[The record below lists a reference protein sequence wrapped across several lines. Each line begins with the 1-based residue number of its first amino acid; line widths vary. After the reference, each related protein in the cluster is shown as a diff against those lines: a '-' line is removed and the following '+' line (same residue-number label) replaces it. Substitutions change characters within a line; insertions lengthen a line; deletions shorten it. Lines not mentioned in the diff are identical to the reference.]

1 MNTNNALDRLNGLLP
16 LADNQRRLE
25 APLRDLHRKVLKD
38 FVARGYPPS
47 RDEMEQ
53 LPGDYPLDDALQ
65 RLASG
70 DLLVLS
76 PDGQSINGAYPFTV
90 EERVHTV
97 SVNGRCLHAM
107 CALDALSVAPMFQV
121 ATMVKSRC
129 HVTGDPVEVEMQGG
143 NVLSASPAEPLVGI
157 RWQGTSGCAAQ
168 SLCLDMVFLRDSET
182 AGEWQAQDSGN
193 ISILDLPSA
202 IAIGAA
208 FFCPLLEQS
217 D

>member
-25 APLRDLHRKVLKD
+25 APLRDLHRKVLQD
-38 FVARGYPPS
+38 FVARGHPPS
-47 RDEMEQ
+47 REEMEQ

-65 RLASG
+65 QLASG
-70 DLLVLS
+70 DLVVLS
-76 PDGQSINGAYPFTV
+76 QDRQSISGAYPFTV

-97 SVNGRCLHAM
+97 SVNGHRLHAM

-121 ATMVKSRC
+121 ATTVKSRC

-168 SLCLDMVFLRDSET
+168 SLCLDMVFLRDRET
-182 AGEWQAQDSGN
+182 AGDWQAQDSGN

-202 IAIGAA
+202 VAMGAA
-208 FFCPLLEQS
+208 FFGPLLEQS